1 MLHQVLY
8 LSIIYGSNRRL
19 TLRPSAETAQHPAH
33 KDRALVL
40 LRRTMIASR
49 ERSWFIQ
56 MATNGITFKF
66 IVATIIN
73 TATIAEAAKVKSWT
87 PAFQTRTPPGLGAA
101 GASSMTSLPTSST
114 TQASLASEERA
125 SAR

>member
-1 MLHQVLY
+1 MQ
-8 LSIIYGSNRRL
+8 
-19 TLRPSAETAQHPAH
+19 TLVFDVRGITGEGPPSPRVASLPQTSEKDCFAPPSAETAQHPAH
-33 KDRALVL
+33 KDWALVL

-87 PAFQTRTPPGLGAA
+87 PAFQPE
-101 GASSMTSLPTSST
+101 LPRS
-114 TQASLASEERA
+114 R
-125 SAR
+125 R